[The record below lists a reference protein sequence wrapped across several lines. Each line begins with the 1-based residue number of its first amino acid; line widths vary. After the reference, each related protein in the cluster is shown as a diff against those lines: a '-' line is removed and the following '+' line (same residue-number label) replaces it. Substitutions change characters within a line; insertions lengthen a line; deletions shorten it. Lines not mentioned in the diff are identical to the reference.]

1 MANILVFDS
10 GMGGWSVLEAC
21 RAHVPGQHWHYLCD
35 NAALPY
41 GTKPDA
47 WLTERI
53 LAVVGTACA
62 ELRVE
67 LVVVA
72 CNTASTLALELLR
85 ARLSVP
91 VIGTVPAIKPAAEQV
106 HGKPL
111 ALLATSATLSR
122 RYTQTL
128 IERFAS
134 DSVVHL
140 INGDAL
146 VSEAEAFM
154 AGAAVSAHTL
164 KAVLAPLQA
173 IEDLQGVVLG
183 CTHFPL
189 LTPRLRLFLDNHII
203 WYDSGA
209 AIARR
214 VEALLPLCPR
224 VGAER
229 VSVYATDT
237 ERSTVKAVC
246 RRSGLAPPCALRLSE
261 PCLTFFD

>member
-62 ELRVE
+62 ELRIE
-67 LVVVA
+67 LVIIA
-72 CNTASTLALELLR
+72 CNTASTLALEALR

-91 VIGTVPAIKPAAEQV
+91 VIGTVPAIKPAAEQAL
-106 HGKPL
+106 GKPL

-128 IERFAS
+128 IERFS
-134 DSVVHL
+134 SRSIVHPV
-140 INGDAL
+140 NGDAL
-146 VSEAEAFM
+146 VSEAESFM
-154 AGAAVSAHTL
+154 AGDAVSAYTL

-173 IEDLQGVVLG
+173 IEDLHGVVLG

-189 LTPRLRLFLDNHII
+189 LTPQLRLILGDHII

-214 VEALLPLCPR
+214 VEALLPPGPR
-224 VGAER
+224 SDAER
-229 VSVYATDT
+229 VSVYATDA
-237 ERSTVKAVC
+237 ERSTVRAVC
-246 RRSGLAPPCALRLSE
+246 RRSGLGPPCALKLSE
-261 PCLTFFD
+261 PCLMFFD